1 MQNIRYKSPTE
12 QLYKQM
18 TSNPAFTKR
27 NIQNE
32 NGYLLNGWAKLDGHV
47 SHSTEL
53 VRMCLA
59 CQHFDFNSADWFSDN
74 LHLSSVQLIFGNYG
88 KGKLTTRFS
97 RRLWGSPLA
106 GAEMGRAVGR
116 KGKRGWDWGDRVRG
130 LFPFP
135 RFRAFSLPSPPYVC
149 HAGYLW
155 RRNAWRTPKKVCV
168 GG

>member
-1 MQNIRYKSPTE
+1 
-12 QLYKQM
+12 
-18 TSNPAFTKR
+18 
-27 NIQNE
+27 
-32 NGYLLNGWAKLDGHV
+32 
-47 SHSTEL
+47 
-53 VRMCLA
+53 MCLA

-116 KGKRGWDWGDRVRG
+116 KGKRGWDSGDRVRG

-135 RFRAFSLPSPPYVC
+135 RFRAPASPLPLTSATQVICGAGTRDEPLRKSAWEASLQVITKGTRFGLSSVEVCAFYLSPDNKNNLET
-149 HAGYLW
+149 AGS
-155 RRNAWRTPKKVCV
+155 AH
-168 GG
+168 

>member
-1 MQNIRYKSPTE
+1 
-12 QLYKQM
+12 
-18 TSNPAFTKR
+18 
-27 NIQNE
+27 
-32 NGYLLNGWAKLDGHV
+32 
-47 SHSTEL
+47 
-53 VRMCLA
+53 MCLA
-59 CQHFDFNSADWFSDN
+59 CQHFDFNSADCFSDN
-74 LHLSSVQLIFGNYG
+74 LHLSSVQLIFGNNG

-135 RFRAFSLPSPPYVC
+135 RFRAFSLPSPPYVS

-155 RRNAWRTPKKVCV
+155 GRNA
-168 GG
+168 